1 MTRYVSLARRNNFAT
16 RAGWRR
22 LRKQGTML
30 PPRTK
35 FYICS
40 LFQFVDVESAIT
52 SIVDRFAHK
61 LRRGH
66 RKELFSLMT
75 CCLMFLLGLSM
86 VTEVCNVN
94 SENNVIPFSISSI
107 VFDGAYWS
115 SSAQWIHDPLTD
127 QTHPAWCSLTSF
139 SLPSD
144 SLPRSLFLS
153 RHGCRV
159 AGERRRISGRRFCP
173 PEKQAVRKT
182 EK

>member
-1 MTRYVSLARRNNFAT
+1 
-16 RAGWRR
+16 
-22 LRKQGTML
+22 ML

-66 RKELFSLMT
+66 RKELFSLIT

-86 VTEVCNVN
+86 VTEVCYVN
-94 SENNVIPFSISSI
+94 SENNVIPFSINSI

-115 SSAQWIHDPLTD
+115 SSAQWIIL
-127 QTHPAWCSLTSF
+127 L
-139 SLPSD
+139 
-144 SLPRSLFLS
+144 RI
-153 RHGCRV
+153 RHTQRGV
-159 AGERRRISGRRFCP
+159 L
-173 PEKQAVRKT
+173 
-182 EK
+182 